1 MSLFVC
7 DKCGCIENTALGWYW
22 GAFMKDLTTKE
33 TYGKVFCSECAPLE
47 FPDGEKTRFDGKWHG
62 KFPKRYVKD
71 LTQKELLNMHLE
83 NYSIKE
89 IMRDIK
95 EKNKNAKQSKKVH

>member
-1 MSLFVC
+1 VSLFVC

-33 TYGKVFCSECAPLE
+33 TYGKVFCSECAPTE
-47 FPDGEKTRFDGKWHG
+47 FPDGEKTRFTGKWHDH
-62 KFPKRYVKD
+62 FPKRYLKD
-71 LTQKELLNMHLE
+71 LTEKEIINMHLV

-89 IMRDIK
+89 IMK
-95 EKNKNAKQSKKVH
+95 EKKKNAKQTKNNH

>member
-33 TYGKVFCSECAPLE
+33 TYGKVFCSECAPTE
-47 FPDGEKTRFDGKWHG
+47 FPDGEKTRFTGKWHDH
-62 KFPKRYVKD
+62 FPKRYLKD
-71 LTQKELLNMHLE
+71 LTEKEIINMHLV

-89 IMRDIK
+89 IMK
-95 EKNKNAKQSKKVH
+95 EKKKNAKQTKNHH